1 MTITPALIDRLL
13 KDQHNKCAACHRT
26 FDQHPYHVHHA
37 IFPKGQTNYKKYR
50 KWLDMSEN
58 LMLVC
63 WICHQDHGRLTNNF
77 RRDMFWSFKI
87 DNGWDMQ
94 GWYDSI
100 PMADKSYQFIYLEG
114 SDNGKENLDK
124 S

>member
-13 KDQHNKCAACHRT
+13 KEQRNKCAACWRT

-37 IFPKGQTNYKKYR
+37 VIPKGQTNFKKYK
-50 KWLDMSEN
+50 KWLDMGEN

-63 WICHQDHGRLTNNF
+63 WVCDLQHGKLTNNF
-77 RRDMFWSFKI
+77 RRDMFWTFKI
-87 DNGWDMQ
+87 NNGWDMQ

-100 PMADKSYQFIYLEG
+100 PMVDKSHQFLYLGE
-114 SDNGKENLDK
+114 DK
-124 S
+124 K